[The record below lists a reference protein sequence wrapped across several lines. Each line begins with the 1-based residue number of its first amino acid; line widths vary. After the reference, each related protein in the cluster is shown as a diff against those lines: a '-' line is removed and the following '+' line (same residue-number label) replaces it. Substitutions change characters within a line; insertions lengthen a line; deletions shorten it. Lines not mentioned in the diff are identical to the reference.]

1 MGAAPKQMLHPL
13 CVCMCV
19 QALSAAEQGETD
31 PLGRTSSTISLHLIM
46 QSEAAGLFTTPAS
59 GKDGH
64 ALLAATIAKAQTDH
78 EASQE
83 AAIQSHADSAGS
95 AHQGPADRDQCLYA
109 PPESPRE
116 QLGVPL
122 HRQHSRFPLSKSQSW
137 DHGRPGS
144 LGLAAHDA
152 PVQMT
157 GMHSGELVSM
167 KSSHSSELTLA
178 TSPILATFDASEGA

>member
-1 MGAAPKQMLHPL
+1 MLQPL

-31 PLGRTSSTISLHLIM
+31 PLGRTSSTISLQLIM

-64 ALLAATIAKAQTDH
+64 ALLAATIAQAQTNH

-83 AAIQSHADSAGS
+83 AAIQSHANSAGS
-95 AHQGPADRDQCLYA
+95 GHQGQSDGAQCVDQ
-109 PPESPRE
+109 PRESPRE
-116 QLGVPL
+116 QLGMPL
-122 HRQHSRFPLSKSQSW
+122 QRQQSRFPPSKSQSW

-144 LGLAAHDA
+144 PGLAAHDA

-157 GMHSGELVSM
+157 GMHSGELESM

-178 TSPILATFDASEGA
+178 TSPILATFDASKGA